1 MRRTQ
6 RARAAQVRA
15 PVRFGQAASRQPM
28 GAVGVGGG
36 MATAVPQVPVAGSGG
51 KLVYEENQVV
61 TVLRLCLGMDTGM
74 QVRYSYRYVIKKVRY
89 TGTSCR
95 TGIPE
100 ILIE

>member
-1 MRRTQ
+1 M
-6 RARAAQVRA
+6 
-15 PVRFGQAASRQPM
+15 PVEGS
-28 GAVGVGGG
+28 GGNPVYEE
-36 MATAVPQVPVAGSGG
+36 TLVPVAGSGG
-51 KLVYEENQVV
+51 NPVYEENQVV